1 MAGGIVGACAAQADE
16 PTAAEPA
23 QKQADP
29 PAPPAAPP
37 AQQPTA
43 AKDSQPQQP
52 EGKGGKPAFAVLLK
66 DAARL
71 PGLIPLHRKDD
82 KVYAELSDAVLGKD
96 LFVLI
101 SIARGI
107 GERSVLGG
115 MSWGD
120 GDDWVWQFRR
130 IDDNIQVVRRNVRFF
145 ADKGSPEE
153 KAVDLAYTD
162 SVLFSVP
169 IATFAPSG
177 APVIDLAPI
186 FLTDLPQISATL
198 PGFSF
203 ARDRSTW
210 SRVKAF
216 PDNVELQVAATYGSN
231 GTARIDT
238 VPDTRGATDNVHYSI
253 SLLPQNS

>member
-1 MAGGIVGACAAQADE
+1 M
-16 PTAAEPA
+16 
-23 QKQADP
+23 
-29 PAPPAAPP
+29 
-37 AQQPTA
+37 
-43 AKDSQPQQP
+43 
-52 EGKGGKPAFAVLLK
+52 LK

-82 KVYAELSDAVLGKD
+82 KVYAELPDAVLGKD

-130 IDDNIQVVRRNVRFF
+130 IDDNVQVVRRNVRFF

-186 FLTDLPQISATL
+186 FLTDLPQIS
-198 PGFSF
+198 
-203 ARDRSTW
+203 DRKSTRLNSSHEW
-210 SRVKAF
+210 ISRMPSSA
-216 PDNVELQVAATYGSN
+216 
-231 GTARIDT
+231 
-238 VPDTRGATDNVHYSI
+238 
-253 SLLPQNS
+253 